1 MIGVDDLPGINA
13 ALNGTAALLLATGWF
28 AIRSKRVTFHK
39 RCMVAAFATSTLFLC
54 TYLTHKALVHGHH
67 TPFLGEGAAR
77 IVYFAI
83 LISHTVLAVV
93 IVPLAIVTLRRGL
106 RGDLVRHKK
115 LARITLPIWL
125 YVSVT
130 GVVVWWMLY
139 GGAFGPAGRP
149 S

>member
-1 MIGVDDLPGINA
+1 MIGVDDLPAINA
-13 ALNGTAALLLATGWF
+13 ALNGTAALLLTTGWC
-28 AIRSKRVTFHK
+28 AIRRKRITFHK
-39 RCMVAAFATSTLFLC
+39 RCMVAAFSTSALFLC

-67 TPFLGEGAAR
+67 TPFPGEGAAR
-77 IVYFAI
+77 AVYLAI
-83 LISHTVLAVV
+83 LLSHTVLAVV
-93 IVPLAIVTLRRGL
+93 VVPLAIVTLRRGL
-106 RGDLVRHKK
+106 RGDLARHKR